1 MKLDDV
7 QRIAHLSSLELNQ
20 AEAEAVLPQLQAVFA
35 LVEEMQA
42 VDTTGLEPLA
52 HPILFLRDLAQPLR
66 ADVALIHSPRAGSRL
81 AALVGERRATRIV
94 AISAAAAA
102 ACGTGWAAIDVAD
115 VPNEHAMLA
124 CLARVC
130 EAPLKNQMGRA

>member
-7 QRIAHLSSLELNQ
+7 QRIAHLSMLELNQ
-20 AEAEAVLPQLQAVFA
+20 AEAEAVLPQLQAVFS

-66 ADVALIHSPRAGSRL
+66 VDVVSESDNRVENMQSAPAQQNGYFLVPRVL
-81 AALVGERRATRIV
+81 E
-94 AISAAAAA
+94 
-102 ACGTGWAAIDVAD
+102 
-115 VPNEHAMLA
+115 
-124 CLARVC
+124 
-130 EAPLKNQMGRA
+130 

>member
-7 QRIAHLSSLELNQ
+7 QRIAHLSMLELNQ
-20 AEAEAVLPQLQAVFA
+20 AEAEAILPQLQAVFS

-66 ADVALIHSPRAGSRL
+66 IDEVTESDHRVENMQSAPAQQNGYFLVPRVL
-81 AALVGERRATRIV
+81 E
-94 AISAAAAA
+94 
-102 ACGTGWAAIDVAD
+102 
-115 VPNEHAMLA
+115 
-124 CLARVC
+124 
-130 EAPLKNQMGRA
+130 